1 LVVLGL
7 VPAALPSSH
16 AQQGANPL
24 RGENAAESKGEAT
37 EKAENVESPEAEE
50 EASTP
55 SKSTAEL
62 TVEQVTERLKLLE
75 SAGLDETKMG
85 RATAAYQAA
94 LESLTLAEQQSE
106 ERAKLEEKLKKL
118 PQNTKLFR
126 EQLSEPLPKQTD
138 ISPDAELESLEREAL
153 ELEQL
158 VKKTTENYT
167 KSQSEPAER
176 TTRLAE
182 LPELMA
188 KVREELE
195 ELNDMLES
203 APSAAAADAV
213 ALAEE
218 TKLRARRQSLTA
230 SLSLMQAQQQLYS
243 TGSEALKLKQ
253 DVTARKLA
261 AQEKQL
267 TKLREA
273 IATRR
278 QADATAQAN
287 AAAREAKKKRL
298 PPIAE
303 LAERNVAL
311 ADLRRTV
318 LKNIDD
324 LTAQKQEIANQKLAI
339 KTEFTRSQERAE
351 GTGLSEGMG
360 QLLRKQQAMLPDL
373 DEVKLRRSARQ
384 AVAADVVFRQ
394 YELNDQSSDLAGV
407 DREEQVQKV
416 VEQLPENMRTG
427 RVGESAAA
435 EIGELLKMER
445 EYLDDLISDYEEYSR
460 LLAELSVEE
469 AELIE
474 LTENYA
480 GFIAERVLWIRSSF
494 PLSTTDI
501 RPAVDAALWSLDPRH
516 WADAARMTLK
526 TAREHSYQ
534 VGLFVL
540 ALGILLAAQQRSRR
554 LLSEIGK
561 QASKSTSTDFWLTLR
576 ALWLTL
582 VTSLPWPILLWFL
595 GWWMDRPTDESEFVH
610 TLSHGLRFVAVCLF
624 LLEFVRQLCRAG
636 GLADAHFQWPAE
648 CLTQARRNLRWL
660 TWAGLPLVLWLVGL
674 ERQRIEPL
682 WSSSLGRV
690 LFIIVMLL
698 LAFVLR
704 RVLLASGSPLLLAM
718 KRSDKS
724 WLAMLHKLWGPVLVL
739 LPVFLAVLATMG
751 YYYTAQHM
759 AVRLLESVALV
770 FALLVIG
777 GVTRRWILT
786 TRRKLAMET
795 ARKRR
800 EQQAAAADANATPP
814 KELAE
819 EVVDL
824 KALGA
829 QTNKLVQT
837 VVLALGVI
845 AAWFIWEEMLSA
857 VAFITEK
864 PILFAEGG
872 TTWGQLLGFG
882 LIIAVTW
889 GAVRDLPALLD
900 FAVLQHLPMD
910 GGSRYA
916 FMAIC
921 RYVMLAIGVFV
932 AFGALGFHWDS
943 IQWLVAAMGV
953 GLGFGLQEIF
963 ANFISGIILLFERPI
978 RVGDIITLGDRTG
991 VVNRIRMRST
1001 TIVDWDRKE
1010 YVVPNKDLITE
1021 RLLNWTLSDHTN
1033 RIVVEVGVAYGSDT
1047 ELACQLLKEAALE
1060 HPLVLDDPAPIV
1072 VFDRFGDSALILVLR
1087 CYLPDLEKRL
1097 DTIHEL
1103 NTAIDK
1109 KYREA
1114 GLEIAFP
1121 QTDLHLRTV
1130 PKAFERLAGR
1140 EVPVAAGNGVSNGQ
1154 GG

>member
-1 LVVLGL
+1 M
-7 VPAALPSSH
+7 S
-16 AQQGANPL
+16 
-24 RGENAAESKGEAT
+24 GE
-37 EKAENVESPEAEE
+37 VD
-50 EASTP
+50 
-55 SKSTAEL
+55 
-62 TVEQVTERLKLLE
+62 LE
-75 SAGLDETKMG
+75 T
-85 RATAAYQAA
+85 
-94 LESLTLAEQQSE
+94 
-106 ERAKLEEKLKKL
+106 
-118 PQNTKLFR
+118 
-126 EQLSEPLPKQTD
+126 
-138 ISPDAELESLEREAL
+138 LEREAAQA
-153 ELEQL
+153 EQTL
-158 VKKTTENYT
+158 KKTSESYARL
-167 KSQSEPAER
+167 QSEPATR

-182 LPELMA
+182 LPEQIA
-188 KVREELE
+188 QAREELGELE
-195 ELNDMLES
+195 ESLETS
-203 APSAAAADAV
+203 KGATTADAV
-213 ALAEE
+213 SVAEE
-218 TKLRARRQSLTA
+218 TKQQARKQALEA
-230 SLSLMQAQQQLYS
+230 SLAHMETEQQFYS
-243 TGSEALKLKQ
+243 TGGEVLKLRQ
-253 DVTARKLA
+253 DIAARKLA

-267 TKLREA
+267 AKLREVLA
-273 IATRR
+273 ARR
-278 QADATAQAN
+278 QADAAAQAS
-287 AAAREAKKKRL
+287 AAAREAEKKRP
-298 PPIAE
+298 PPIAK
-303 LAERNVAL
+303 LAERNVEL
-311 ADLRRTV
+311 AEMRKGI
-318 LKNIDD
+318 LKQIDD
-324 LTAQKQEIANQKLAI
+324 LTAQKQQVAEQSLAI
-339 KTEFTRSQERAE
+339 KTEFDRSQERAA

-360 QLLRKQQAMLPDL
+360 QLLRQQQLTLPDL
-373 DEVKLRRSARQ
+373 QEVKLRRAARSD
-384 AVAADVVFRQ
+384 VAAEVVFRQ
-394 YELNDQSSDLAGV
+394 YELNDQRSDLAGV
-407 DREEQVQKV
+407 DRDDQVQQIV
-416 VEQLPENMRTG
+416 AELPKRMQSGTVG
-427 RVGESAAA
+427 RRAEGE
-435 EIGELLKMER
+435 IRELIETER
-445 EYLDDLISDYEEYSR
+445 KYLDNLIDDYNKYS
-460 LLAELSVEE
+460 LELAKLSAEE
-469 AELIE
+469 ASLIE
-474 LTENYA
+474 LTESYA
-480 GFIAERVLWIRSSF
+480 EFIAERVLWIRSSF

-501 RPAVDAALWSLDPRH
+501 RPAADAALWSLDPRH
-516 WADAARMTLK
+516 WTEAAWTTLR
-526 TAREHSYQ
+526 TAREHPYQ
-534 VGLFVL
+534 VGLFAL
-540 ALGILLAAQQRSRR
+540 AMGILLAAQQRSRR
-554 LLSEIGK
+554 LLAEIGN

-595 GWWMDRPTDESEFVH
+595 GWWMDRPTDESEFVN
-610 TLSHGLRFVAVCLF
+610 TLSHGLRFVAICLF

-636 GLADAHFQWPAE
+636 GLADAHFQWPTE
-648 CLTQARRNLRWL
+648 CLGQARRNLRWL
-660 TWAGLPLVLWLVGL
+660 TWAGLPLVLWLIGL

-698 LAFVLR
+698 LTFVLR

-718 KRSDKS
+718 KRSEKS
-724 WLAMLHKLWGPVLVL
+724 WLTMLHYVWGPTLVL
-739 LPVFLAVLATMG
+739 LPVFLAILAAVG

-759 AVRLLESVALV
+759 AVRLLQSVAL
-770 FALLVIG
+770 ALGLLVLG
-777 GVTRRWILT
+777 GITRRWILT
-786 TRRKLAMET
+786 TRRKLAMES

-800 EQQAAAADANATPP
+800 EQQAAAAAADANATPT
-814 KELAE
+814 KELGE

-837 VVLALGVI
+837 VLVAVGAV

-864 PILFAEGG
+864 PILFADGG

-889 GAVRDLPALLD
+889 AAVRDLPALLD

-921 RYVMLAIGVFV
+921 RYVMLAVGIVV

-978 RVGDIITLGDRTG
+978 RVGDIITLGERTG
-991 VVNRIRMRST
+991 VVNRIRMRAT

-1047 ELACQLLKEAALE
+1047 DLACQLLKEAALE
-1060 HPLVLDDPAPIV
+1060 HPLILDDPPPIT
-1072 VFDRFGDSALILVLR
+1072 VFDRFGDSALNLVLR

-1103 NTAIDK
+1103 HTAIDK
-1109 KYREA
+1109 KFRAA

-1121 QTDLHLRTV
+1121 QTDLHVRTL

-1140 EVPVAAGNGVSNGQ
+1140 ELPVAAGNGASNGQ